1 MSNTISGFG
10 RTIATAIIPGGEA
23 GDFKVPGGIK
33 AGDTL
38 LSVVSVTTANPP
50 VPTNRLAN
58 ASIPAGTSDTVA
70 IATVDT
76 TGTFLVITWAKAQ

>member
-1 MSNTISGFG
+1 MSVTQSGFG
-10 RTIATAIIPGGEA
+10 RTVATAVVPGGVA
-23 GDFKVPGGIK
+23 GNFKVPGIR

-38 LSVVSVTTANPP
+38 LGVASVTNASPP
-50 VPTNRLAN
+50 VPTDRLAN

-70 IATVDT
+70 IATVNT